1 MNEPPSL
8 PPPPPGN
15 LPPIPGAMP
24 SWTTPAGPPAPAY
37 ASFWQR
43 VGAILID
50 GLVLSPLAIIPFVVV
65 MMGRLQPELDRVA
78 SSGGSIDV
86 RLVMGSVIGWLI
98 FSAVAQ
104 YVYAALMVR
113 YAGATLGKLALGIRV
128 RRDDGAPAG
137 WREALLRPV
146 LQLVI
151 SFAAFVPG
159 AGFLSILDDLWML
172 WDKQSQTLHD
182 KVAGTIVVLK

>member
-8 PPPPPGN
+8 PPPPSGN
-15 LPPIPGAMP
+15 LPPMPGAMP

-50 GLVLSPLAIIPFVVV
+50 GLVLSPLVIPFVVA
-65 MMGRLQPELDRVA
+65 MMGRLQPEIDRVA
-78 SSGGSIDV
+78 RYGGSIDMRSV
-86 RLVMGSVIGWLI
+86 TGSIIGWLI
-98 FSAVAQ
+98 FSAAVQ
-104 YVYAALMVR
+104 YTYSALMVR
-113 YAGATLGKLALGIRV
+113 YFGGTLGKLALGIRV

-159 AGFLSILDDLWML
+159 ASLVSLLDDLWML